1 MKNIYCLFF
10 SILIFCGG
18 LSAQNTSIQFDGNSE
33 SITVP
38 YKSSLA
44 LNPAYTIEAW
54 IFANEWKS
62 LSWQGSIFANDG
74 QGPDGGFAFRCGDNG
89 KLSLVISV
97 DNVWNEIISPA
108 IMNEKQWHHVAGVV
122 DNGSMRLYVD
132 GQEVASGTYSG
143 SLIEKTTPFTIG
155 ESTGFPGRVFDGAI
169 DELRIWNTVRTSEEL
184 ADNKTVDLQGTES
197 GLVAYF
203 PMNDGSGTNV
213 ANLVDPACSGTMLEM
228 DDSNWIE
235 GYKLP
240 DFDVSV
246 KNISRIDRI
255 HMKTRP
261 VKMSVDLQN
270 VGTMPVSGIS
280 ASIEVDGT
288 EVASESIEVELAAG
302 EALTYVFTTPVS
314 LMGIDNPNIEISITQ
329 ADDANTLN
337 NNTETTIVTR
347 EGTIVN
353 LFDQSQHNFGS
364 RGQLQSNAITLPGDL
379 SDYEQIL
386 LHISVDCPS
395 SGCDPWDQTAKVIA
409 NSELGTFEIA
419 RYITPYG
426 IACGPWIVDVTDFK
440 SVLTGKVIFDS
451 FVQVFGQS
459 GWLVTLDLEMIGGS
473 NFMPHSKVTPLF
485 QTDYHVYG
493 DPGINDDL
501 DPIDLTISDLTERSH
516 IRMHVT
522 GHGQGNTNNAA
533 EFFQATH
540 EVMINGSKVADHALW
555 KADCASNSCA
565 DQAGNWLFPRAGW
578 CPGQEVIPAI
588 FNTTDVAS
596 SGQSITVD
604 YELQDYT
611 NLLNTGYNNSGHTE
625 PHYRIHGV
633 MVEESDDFFMDYKNL
648 VASFIGELVAPPN
661 SEHHITVTNNG
672 NVDVEDFVVNL
683 FSEGELIATL
693 DYDEINNG
701 PVGTN
706 EGATIIFDEAILP
719 AGVNN
724 IIAEVVSAGDMTPG
738 DNIIAADVEGPTST
752 EDLVVLSSFS
762 INPNPTNSN
771 IQIQFEEDLL
781 GGQMVLYSIDG
792 RMITK
797 RNISNATESISVD
810 LIGTYFLKAINKDGH
825 TASKKVVVID

>member
-1 MKNIYCLFF
+1 MKMIYFFVF

-18 LSAQNTSIQFDGNSE
+18 LTAQNTAIQFDGNSE

-38 YKSSLA
+38 YKASLA
-44 LNPAYTIEAW
+44 LSPAYTLEAW
-54 IFANEWKS
+54 IFASEWKS
-62 LSWQGSIFANDG
+62 LSWQGSIFTNDG

-122 DNGSMRLYVD
+122 DNGSMRLYID

-143 SLIEKTTPFTIG
+143 TLVNKTTPYTIG

-169 DELRIWNTVRTSEEL
+169 DELRIWNTVRTASQL
-184 ADNKTVDLQGTES
+184 ADNNTVDLSGTEA

-203 PMNDGSGTNV
+203 PMNDGSGTTVTNI
-213 ANLVDPACSGTMLEM
+213 VDAACSGTTLEM
-228 DDSNWIE
+228 DDNNWVE

-255 HMKTRP
+255 HMKNRP
-261 VKMSVDLQN
+261 VQMSVDIQN
-270 VGTMPVSGIS
+270 VGTMSISGIT
-280 ASIEVDGT
+280 ATLAIDGT
-288 EVASESIEVELAAG
+288 EIVSEVIDLELEAG
-302 EALTYVFTTPVS
+302 EAITYVFNTPVS
-314 LMGIDNPNIEISITQ
+314 LMGINNPNIEVSISQ
-329 ADDANTLN
+329 VDDANALN

-347 EGTIVN
+347 EGSIVN

-379 SDYEQIL
+379 SNYGQLL

-395 SGCDPWDQTAKVIA
+395 GGCDPWDQTGKVNA
-409 NSELGTFEIA
+409 NSGQGTFEIA

-426 IACGPWIVDVTDFK
+426 IACGPWTVDVTDFK
-440 SVLTGKVIFDS
+440 SVLTGDIIFDS

-459 GWLVTLDLEMIGGS
+459 GWLVTIDLEMIEGTA
-473 NFMPHSKVTPLF
+473 NMPYNRVTPLF

-493 DPGINDDL
+493 DPGIDDDI
-501 DPIDLTISDLTERSH
+501 DPVSLTIADNTGSSH

-533 EFFQATH
+533 EFFNATH
-540 EVMINGSKVADHALW
+540 EVMLNGAKVADHALW

-596 SGQSITVD
+596 SGQSVAID
-604 YELQDYT
+604 YELQEYT
-611 NLLNTGYNNSGHTE
+611 NLLNTGYNSSGHTE

-633 MVEESDDFFMDYKNL
+633 MVEESESRFRDYKNL
-648 VASFIGELVAPPN
+648 RAASLGLVYAGGYSVFVVLDVIN
-661 SEHHITVTNNG
+661 DGSL
-672 NVDVEDFVVNL
+672 DVEDYSVSLFVDGVLVENNSGL
-683 FSEGELIATL
+683 IFSTESGGINTIDLGTLGEGLH
-693 DYDEINNG
+693 
-701 PVGTN
+701 
-706 EGATIIFDEAILP
+706 
-719 AGVNN
+719 
-724 IIAEVVSAGDMTPG
+724 EVVAVINTNDDTNG
-738 DNIIAADVEGPTST
+738 DNIITAMLEGLPLST
-752 EDLVVLSSFS
+752 ENLEIAALFS
-762 INPNPTNSN
+762 VNPNPTNSD
-771 IQIQFEEDLL
+771 IQIQFEEDLI
-781 GGQMVLYSIDG
+781 GGQMLLYSMDG

-797 RNISNATESISVD
+797 RDISNSAETIKVD
-810 LIGTYFLKAINKDGH
+810 HIGTYMLKVINKNGH
-825 TASKKVVVID
+825 TASKKVVVIQ

>member
-1 MKNIYCLFF
+1 
-10 SILIFCGG
+10 
-18 LSAQNTSIQFDGNSE
+18 
-33 SITVP
+33 
-38 YKSSLA
+38 
-44 LNPAYTIEAW
+44 
-54 IFANEWKS
+54 
-62 LSWQGSIFANDG
+62 
-74 QGPDGGFAFRCGDNG
+74 
-89 KLSLVISV
+89 
-97 DNVWNEIISPA
+97 
-108 IMNEKQWHHVAGVV
+108 
-122 DNGSMRLYVD
+122 
-132 GQEVASGTYSG
+132 
-143 SLIEKTTPFTIG
+143 
-155 ESTGFPGRVFDGAI
+155 
-169 DELRIWNTVRTSEEL
+169 
-184 ADNKTVDLQGTES
+184 
-197 GLVAYF
+197 
-203 PMNDGSGTNV
+203 
-213 ANLVDPACSGTMLEM
+213 
-228 DDSNWIE
+228 
-235 GYKLP
+235 
-240 DFDVSV
+240 
-246 KNISRIDRI
+246 
-255 HMKTRP
+255 
-261 VKMSVDLQN
+261 
-270 VGTMPVSGIS
+270 
-280 ASIEVDGT
+280 
-288 EVASESIEVELAAG
+288 
-302 EALTYVFTTPVS
+302 
-314 LMGIDNPNIEISITQ
+314 
-329 ADDANTLN
+329 
-337 NNTETTIVTR
+337 
-347 EGTIVN
+347 
-353 LFDQSQHNFGS
+353 
-364 RGQLQSNAITLPGDL
+364 
-379 SDYEQIL
+379 
-386 LHISVDCPS
+386 
-395 SGCDPWDQTAKVIA
+395 
-409 NSELGTFEIA
+409 
-419 RYITPYG
+419 
-426 IACGPWIVDVTDFK
+426 
-440 SVLTGKVIFDS
+440 
-451 FVQVFGQS
+451 
-459 GWLVTLDLEMIGGS
+459 
-473 NFMPHSKVTPLF
+473 
-485 QTDYHVYG
+485 
-493 DPGINDDL
+493 
-501 DPIDLTISDLTERSH
+501 
-516 IRMHVT
+516 
-522 GHGQGNTNNAA
+522 
-533 EFFQATH
+533 
-540 EVMINGSKVADHALW
+540 MINGSKVADHALW

>member
-1 MKNIYCLFF
+1 MKKIYYLFF
-10 SILIFCGG
+10 SIVIFCGE
-18 LSAQNTSIQFDGNSE
+18 LLAQNTAIQFDGNSE

-38 YKSSLA
+38 YKASLA
-44 LNPAYTIEAW
+44 LNPTYTLEAW

-62 LSWQGSIFANDG
+62 LSWQGSIFTNDG

-122 DNGSMRLYVD
+122 DNGSMRLYID

-143 SLIEKTTPFTIG
+143 TLISKTTPYTIG

-169 DELRIWNTVRTSEEL
+169 DELRVWNTVRTASQI
-184 ADNKTVDLQGTES
+184 ADNNTVDLSGTEA

-203 PMNDGSGTNV
+203 PMNDGSETTATNI
-213 ANLVDPACSGTMLEM
+213 VDAACSGTLLEM
-228 DDSNWIE
+228 DDSNWVE

-261 VKMSVDLQN
+261 VLMSVDIQN
-270 VGTMPVSGIS
+270 VGTMSISNIS
-280 ASIEVDGT
+280 ASIAVEGT
-288 EVASESIEVELAAG
+288 EVANETIDTELEAG
-302 EALTYVFTTPVS
+302 EALTYVFKTPVS
-314 LMGIDNPNIEISITQ
+314 LIGIDNPNIEVVISQ
-329 ADDANTLN
+329 ADDANGLN
-337 NNTETTIVTR
+337 NSTETTIVTR
-347 EGTIVN
+347 SGNIVN

-364 RGQLQSNAITLPGDL
+364 RGQLQSNLITLPGDL
-379 SDYEQIL
+379 SEYEQLL

-395 SGCDPWDQTAKVIA
+395 GGCDPWDQTAKVIA
-409 NSELGTFEIA
+409 NSDQGTFEIA

-426 IACGPWIVDVTDFK
+426 IACGPWTVDVTDFR
-440 SVLTGKVIFDS
+440 SVLTGDVIFDS

-459 GWLVTLDLEMIGGS
+459 GWLVTLDLEMIEGEAA
-473 NFMPHSKVTPLF
+473 MPFSKVTPLY

-493 DPGINDDL
+493 DPGIDDDL
-501 DPIDLTISDLTERSH
+501 DPVSLTIADNTSSSH

-533 EFFQATH
+533 EFFNATH
-540 EVMINGSKVADHALW
+540 EVMIDGAKVADHVLW
-555 KADCASNSCA
+555 KDDCAANSCA
-565 DQAGNWLFPRAGW
+565 DQLGNWLFPRAGW

-588 FNTTDVAS
+588 FNTSDLVS

-625 PHYRIHGV
+625 PHYRIHGA
-633 MVEESDDFFMDYKNL
+633 MVEESESRFEGYKNL
-648 VASFIGELVAPPN
+648 KAVELYESISGSYYHDINFVTTNDGSELLDEYTVSFYINGVLLEGYEDYYFYAEPGE
-661 SEHHITVTNNG
+661 G
-672 NVDVEDFVVNL
+672 NTISF
-683 FSEGELIATL
+683 
-693 DYDEINNG
+693 DYDNLEEGMNEVIAIIN
-701 PVGTN
+701 TN
-706 EGATIIFDEAILP
+706 DDT
-719 AGVNN
+719 N
-724 IIAEVVSAGDMTPG
+724 G
-738 DNIIAADVEGPTST
+738 DNIISLMFEGGPSST
-752 EDLVVLSSFS
+752 QNLALLTSFS

-792 RMITK
+792 RIITK
-797 RNISNATESISVD
+797 RNILKPNETISVD
-810 LIGTYFLKAINKDGH
+810 HIGTYFLKAISKDGY
-825 TASKKVVVID
+825 TASKKVVVTE